1 MEKEITE
8 MTSKKIEI
16 EIETETEKDKNLK
29 NNHVRSLTR
38 TNTRKNPLGIIP
50 QMTVILLPHRRIHL
64 TKGKRAKEAT
74 QKEVQKIKRKTRR
87 DRETVQKTKIA
98 TGRKKRIKTEIMI
111 ETKTNTKARR

>member
-1 MEKEITE
+1 

-74 QKEVQKIKRKTRR
+74 QKEVQKIKRKESVEVPVADTA
-87 DRETVQKTKIA
+87 EHPLK
-98 TGRKKRIKTEIMI
+98 GIMGS
-111 ETKTNTKARR
+111 NPAPVRNPNASSKADKCR